1 MGLFLNVP
9 YAEKNEAKA
18 LGAKWNAKVKKWYA
32 ESNYIKFAKWIL
44 RDTDEVFIAREYIYI
59 IEGEQRCWRCHK
71 ETRVIGL
78 GISDFANIYGE
89 IDNPKIDEV
98 FDDEIHLAWT
108 DREENIPSKLL
119 RYLKDNYSVKT
130 GYSKTLGND
139 CFANHCD
146 CCGALQGNY
155 FLFDEPTSPLSSDIE
170 GKRLINRMS
179 KLKIYGIPIDD
190 DLQLNWDFGFGDND
204 YAYLKFG
211 HFEELVLSSDPENEY
226 ISYEELYDL
235 H

>member
-44 RDTDEVFIAREYIYI
+44 RDTDEAFIAREYIYI
-59 IEGEQRCWRCHK
+59 IEGEQTCWRCHK
-71 ETRVIGL
+71 KTRVIGL
-78 GISDFANIYGE
+78 GISDFVNIYGE
-89 IDNPKIDEV
+89 IDNPKIDEI
-98 FDDEIHLAWT
+98 FDDELHLSWT
-108 DREENIPSKLL
+108 DKEENIPPKLL
-119 RYLKDNYSVKT
+119 RYLKENYSVKT
-130 GYSKTLGND
+130 GYSKTLEGN

-146 CCGALQGNY
+146 YCGSLQGNY

-204 YAYLKFG
+204 YAYFEFG
-211 HFEELVLSSDPENEY
+211 QFNELVLANNPDDY
-226 ISYEELYDL
+226 WISYEDLYDL